1 MNTTPTPTTPL
12 TLVTGGSRGL
22 GREAALRLAAQG
34 HDVILTYRSRAAEA
48 QAVVKQIEAL
58 GRRAAALP
66 LDTGAI
72 ASFPAFVAQLAELL
86 PARFGRDSLD
96 QLVNNAGIDWAAP
109 IADSTEAQFDA
120 LMNVHFKGVFFLTQ
134 ALLPRI
140 ADGGAIVL
148 VSSGLTR
155 FAIPGYAAY
164 ASMKGAIEVFAKYLA
179 KELGPRRIRCNLVAP
194 GAIETDFTR
203 EAFETHAGMREFIA
217 SQTALG
223 RVGQPEDIAGVVA
236 FLCSEGSRWM
246 NAQRVEASGGMFI

>member
-1 MNTTPTPTTPL
+1 MNTQTTPL
-12 TLVTGGSRGL
+12 SLVTGGSRGL

-34 HDVILTYRSRAAEA
+34 HDVVITYKSRADEA
-48 QAVVKQIEAL
+48 DAVVRQIEAL

-66 LDTGAI
+66 LDTGVA
-72 ASFPAFVAQLAELL
+72 ASFPAFVRQLAELL
-86 PARFGRDSLD
+86 PARFGRGNIDH
-96 QLVNNAGIDWAAP
+96 LVNNAGIDWAAP
-109 IADSTEAQFDA
+109 FADSTEAQFDA

-134 ALLPRI
+134 ALLPHI
-140 ADGGAIVL
+140 AEGGAILL
-148 VSSGLTR
+148 VSTGLTR

-164 ASMKGAIEVFAKYLA
+164 ASMKGAVEVLAKYLA

-223 RVGQPEDIAGVVA
+223 RVGEPEDIAGVVA
-236 FLCSEGSRWM
+236 FLCSDGSRWM
-246 NAQRVEASGGMFI
+246 NAQRVEASGGMFL

>member
-1 MNTTPTPTTPL
+1 MNTTTSPL

-22 GREAALRLAAQG
+22 GRQAALRLAAQG
-34 HDVILTYRSRAAEA
+34 HDVILTYRSRADEA
-48 QAVVKQIEAL
+48 QAVVREIEAL

-66 LDTGAI
+66 LDTGAV
-72 ASFPAFVAQLAELL
+72 ATFGAFVAHLAELL
-86 PARFGRDSLD
+86 PARFARENFDH
-96 QLVNNAGIDWAAP
+96 LVNNAGIDWAASF
-109 IADSTEAQFDA
+109 ADSTEAQFDA

-148 VSSGLTR
+148 VSTGLTR

-164 ASMKGAIEVFAKYLA
+164 ASMKGAIEVLAHYLA

-203 EAFETHAGMREFIA
+203 EAFESHAGMREFIA

-223 RVGQPEDIAGVVA
+223 RVGQPQDIAGVVGL
-236 FLCSEGSRWM
+236 LCSGASGWM
-246 NAQRVEASGGMFI
+246 NAQRVEASGGMFL